1 MKSRL
6 FMIIVGLVGLQCAA
20 AFACHGP
27 TTSEQKCFS
36 KCKLTG
42 ESDESCRAYCH
53 KNFPENATSVLA
65 GGCFPITCPDGHSCT
80 FCPGH
85 DCCKGLSSRT
95 GARFVFSRASF
106 LNKSASISTWGTC
119 SCVVS

>member
-65 GGCFPITCPDGHSCT
+65 GGAFH
-80 FCPGH
+80 H
-85 DCCKGLSSRT
+85 LSRRPFLHVLSR
-95 GARFVFSRASF
+95 SR
-106 LNKSASISTWGTC
+106 LL
-119 SCVVS
+119 